1 MKLGKTAVTYNL
13 GDTSFRRKSLIDD
26 YRILLACLKSTNM
39 EYDNWN
45 EVSQKEFYKQLLK
58 HPDLFSRNTEK
69 EEDYAQRGRT
79 ATNAL
84 VKLGLTDDN
93 RVLSQVAK
101 NWLLG
106 KTRQSDEIEKSLG
119 IDINNLLFLR
129 QLLKLRVY
137 SNDGKNYF
145 YPFRFAL
152 RLTSLYS
159 DIPQDD
165 FLTLVHLIKPTF
177 RKETIEGILRDYG
190 KVASNNMI
198 FYELIEKYFPE
209 DNSNLNNVNLD
220 AFFESYPL
228 KKEIFNQLFVNRK
241 SSSIQDEYYQF
252 IDSLLVFKKEK
263 TSISLDNLLTISKKG
278 SIKKAFGFGNKV
290 FKDAKSVDEFIEKN
304 SDNLLLSTDNKNI
317 YSQFILS
324 NGAGDFK
331 NIAQAWHNQFVASS
345 LAVKIGHELD
355 PDLKIGCMII
365 YATTYSLDAN
375 PVNQAATMEQNQ
387 IFNYYCADVQV
398 RGEYPGYTNRFLN
411 SRGVKFEDLDITKE
425 DLDLLKAYPV
435 DYVGFSYYMSSA
447 VTVTGDESDTVA
459 GNLLGGVRN
468 PFLKASEWGWQID
481 PVGLRIA
488 LNELYNR
495 YQKPVFVVENGLG
508 AVDEITAEGQIIDD
522 YRIDYLRAHIEQMA
536 KAIEDGVDLMGYTPW
551 GCIDLVS
558 ASTGEMSKRYGFIY
572 VDLDDKIEGSGKRMK
587 KKSFDWYKQV
597 IATNGADLA

>member
-1 MKLGKTAVTYNL
+1 MSQTVFPENFLWGGATAANQLEGAYLADGKGLSVADAMPGGKIRFEVLGSPEFDWTIDEEKYVYPNHKGISYYEHFKEDIALFAEMGFKCYRFSIAWSRIFPQ
-13 GDTSFRRKSLIDD
+13 GDELEPNEAGLKFYDQVIDE
-26 YRILLACLKSTNM
+26 CLKYGIEPVITISHYEMPLNLAKKYGGWKNRELITFYERYAKVVLTRFHRKVKYWM
-39 EYDNWN
+39 TFN
-45 EVSQKEFYKQLLK
+45 EINS
-58 HPDLFSRNTEK
+58 
-69 EEDYAQRGRT
+69 
-79 ATNAL
+79 AL
-84 VKLGLTDDN
+84 HFPA
-93 RVLSQVAK
+93 LSQGMV
-101 NWLLG
+101 
-106 KTRQSDEIEKSLG
+106 
-119 IDINNLLFLR
+119 
-129 QLLKLRVY
+129 
-137 SNDGKNYF
+137 
-145 YPFRFAL
+145 
-152 RLTSLYS
+152 
-159 DIPQDD
+159 
-165 FLTLVHLIKPTF
+165 
-177 RKETIEGILRDYG
+177 
-190 KVASNNMI
+190 
-198 FYELIEKYFPE
+198 
-209 DNSNLNNVNLD
+209 
-220 AFFESYPL
+220 
-228 KKEIFNQLFVNRK
+228 
-241 SSSIQDEYYQF
+241 
-252 IDSLLVFKKEK
+252 
-263 TSISLDNLLTISKKG
+263 
-278 SIKKAFGFGNKV
+278 
-290 FKDAKSVDEFIEKN
+290 
-304 SDNLLLSTDNKNI
+304 
-317 YSQFILS
+317 LS

-522 YRIDYLRAHIEQMA
+522 YRIDYLRAHIEEMA

>member
-1 MKLGKTAVTYNL
+1 MSQTVFPENFLWGGATAANQLEGAYLADGKGLSVADAMPGGKIRFEVLDSPEFDWTIDEEKYVYPNHKGISYYEHFKEDIALFAEMGFKCYRFSIAWSRIFPQ
-13 GDTSFRRKSLIDD
+13 GDELEPNEAGLKFYDQVIDE
-26 YRILLACLKSTNM
+26 CLKYGIEPVITISHYEMPLNLAKKYGGWKNRELITFYERYAKVVLTRFHRKVKYWM
-39 EYDNWN
+39 TFN
-45 EVSQKEFYKQLLK
+45 EINS
-58 HPDLFSRNTEK
+58 
-69 EEDYAQRGRT
+69 
-79 ATNAL
+79 AL
-84 VKLGLTDDN
+84 HFPA
-93 RVLSQVAK
+93 LSQGMV
-101 NWLLG
+101 
-106 KTRQSDEIEKSLG
+106 
-119 IDINNLLFLR
+119 
-129 QLLKLRVY
+129 
-137 SNDGKNYF
+137 
-145 YPFRFAL
+145 
-152 RLTSLYS
+152 
-159 DIPQDD
+159 
-165 FLTLVHLIKPTF
+165 
-177 RKETIEGILRDYG
+177 
-190 KVASNNMI
+190 
-198 FYELIEKYFPE
+198 
-209 DNSNLNNVNLD
+209 
-220 AFFESYPL
+220 
-228 KKEIFNQLFVNRK
+228 
-241 SSSIQDEYYQF
+241 
-252 IDSLLVFKKEK
+252 
-263 TSISLDNLLTISKKG
+263 
-278 SIKKAFGFGNKV
+278 
-290 FKDAKSVDEFIEKN
+290 
-304 SDNLLLSTDNKNI
+304 
-317 YSQFILS
+317 LS

-411 SRGVKFEDLDITKE
+411 SRGVKFEDLDITQE

-597 IATNGADLA
+597 IASNGTDLA